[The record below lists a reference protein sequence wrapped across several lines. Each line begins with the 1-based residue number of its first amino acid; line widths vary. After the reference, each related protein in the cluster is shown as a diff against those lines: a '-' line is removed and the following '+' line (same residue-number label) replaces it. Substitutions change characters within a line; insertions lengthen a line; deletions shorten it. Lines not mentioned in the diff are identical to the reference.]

1 MNAYFDAIQ
10 KALET
15 CGLLLPDPGRPVTEP
30 EPEAPAEG
38 AVPQPLR
45 SAMRYSLLLPGKRIR
60 PVLLLAAY
68 HLLRDDWQ
76 EAVPF
81 ACALE
86 MIHTYSLIHD
96 DLPAMDDDALR
107 RGKPT
112 NHRVYGEAMAILAG
126 DGLLNMAYETMLA
139 APLTQKAPERAL
151 PAIREMAERAG
162 VRGMVAGQ
170 VLDVTMEGQP
180 PRKDIVRYI
189 HLHKTAD
196 LLTAPL
202 TAGLML
208 AGADEAQLELGRRYG
223 RGLGLAFQIEDD
235 LLDLEGDVKLLGKD
249 VAMIHFKDFLLQD
262 ADGQLAATGA
272 GQGGMGD
279 YRTILRF
286 AKEQKPYV
294 FATLENT
301 TPENAV
307 QCLQYL
313 QKQYDEC

>member
-1 MNAYFDAIQ
+1 MTMHAQFERYRAMVEAALPLALPKDSGWAEVITDA
-10 KALET
+10 A
-15 CGLLLPDPGRPVTEP
+15 
-30 EPEAPAEG
+30 
-38 AVPQPLR
+38 
-45 SAMRYSLLLPGKRIR
+45 RYSLLAGGKRLR
-60 PVLLLAAY
+60 PCLVLAAAERVGTD
-68 HLLRDDWQ
+68 LRDSPSALR
-76 EAVPF
+76 EALPA
-81 ACALE
+81 ACAME

-126 DGLLNMAYETMLA
+126 DGLLNMAYETMLD
-139 APLTQKAPERAL
+139 APLTQNAPERAL
-151 PAIREMAERAG
+151 PAIREIAERAG

-249 VAMIHFKDFLLQD
+249 VGMDAQRGKMTWPAVAGVEQARQD
-262 ADGQLAATGA
+262 ARQAVEDAASAMEFFGERGKFLTELAR
-272 GQGGMGD
+272 Q
-279 YRTILRF
+279 
-286 AKEQKPYV
+286 
-294 FATLENT
+294 TLT
-301 TPENAV
+301 RSV
-307 QCLQYL
+307 
-313 QKQYDEC
+313 

>member
-1 MNAYFDAIQ
+1 MTRFRRHWKTD
-10 KALET
+10 
-15 CGLLLPDPGRPVTEP
+15 GLLLPDPGRPVTEP
-30 EPEAPAEG
+30 AQEAPAEG
-38 AVPQPLR
+38 EVPQPLR

-139 APLTQKAPERAL
+139 APLTQNAPERAL
-151 PAIREMAERAG
+151 PAIREIAERAG

-170 VLDVTMEGQP
+170 VLDVTMEGSRP
-180 PRKDIVRYI
+180 ERTSSATS
-189 HLHKTAD
+189 TAQD
-196 LLTAPL
+196 RRP
-202 TAGLML
+202 
-208 AGADEAQLELGRRYG
+208 ADRAADR
-223 RGLGLAFQIEDD
+223 
-235 LLDLEGDVKLLGKD
+235 LD
-249 VAMIHFKDFLLQD
+249 
-262 ADGQLAATGA
+262 
-272 GQGGMGD
+272 
-279 YRTILRF
+279 
-286 AKEQKPYV
+286 
-294 FATLENT
+294 
-301 TPENAV
+301 
-307 QCLQYL
+307 
-313 QKQYDEC
+313 

>member
-1 MNAYFDAIQ
+1 MNAYFDAVQ
-10 KALET
+10 AALENY
-15 CGLLLPDPGRPVTEP
+15 GLLLPDPGRPVTEP
-30 EPEAPAEG
+30 AQEAPAEG
-38 AVPQPLR
+38 EVPQPLR

-151 PAIREMAERAG
+151 PAIREIAERAG

-208 AGADEAQLELGRRYG
+208 AGADEAQLELGRRCG

-249 VAMIHFKDFLLQD
+249 VGMDAQRGKMTWPAVAGVEQAHQD
-262 ADGQLAATGA
+262 ARQAVEDAAAAMESFGERGKFLTELAR
-272 GQGGMGD
+272 Q
-279 YRTILRF
+279 
-286 AKEQKPYV
+286 
-294 FATLENT
+294 TLT
-301 TPENAV
+301 RSV
-307 QCLQYL
+307 
-313 QKQYDEC
+313 